1 MKKIYFP
8 NLNGLRFIAALIV
21 MIYHFFGIEV
31 INGHYGV
38 VLFFALSG
46 FLITYLL
53 LEEKES
59 TSKVSILKF
68 YMRRVLRIWPLYFL
82 ILFGTCFYILI
93 FNNEDIVFLKNMYY
107 YLFFG
112 SNIAFALSATIP
124 YAGILWSVGSEEQ
137 FYLFWPWII
146 KKFNRKVVLYFMIF
160 FILFFTLIPH
170 LLDYFYF
177 NIHSSILIQK
187 SADVIGILGFNAMLT
202 GSLSAFIAKTYPKNL
217 KFIYNKIF
225 QLILYLFII
234 ITLLINFFPHY
245 GYTDEIYAIL
255 FSIVILNLALNPNSL
270 ISLENKS
277 FNYLGKISYGL
288 YVFHPIAFTIIHYFF
303 RDFNLSPKST
313 ILFMLGFMLTILFSY
328 FSFRFIESPFLKIKS
343 NKFTIVHS
351 NHKK

>member
-8 NLNGLRFIAALIV
+8 NLNGLRFVAALIV
-21 MIYHFFGIEV
+21 MLYHFYGLEL

-59 TSKVSILKF
+59 TREISILKF

-82 ILFGTCFYILI
+82 ILLGACFYILI
-93 FNNEDIVFLKNMYY
+93 FNTENIGFLKNIYY

-112 SNIAFALSATIP
+112 SNIAFALSITIP

-137 FYLFWPWII
+137 FYFFWPWII
-146 KKFNRKVVLYFMIF
+146 KKFNRKVILSFMIV
-160 FILFFTLIPH
+160 FILFFTFIPH
-170 LLDYFYF
+170 LLDYFYY
-177 NIHSSILIQK
+177 NIYSSIFIQK
-187 SADVIGILGFNAMLT
+187 TADVIGILGFNAMLT
-202 GSLSAFIAKTYPKNL
+202 GSLSAFIAKIYPKYL
-217 KFIYNKIF
+217 RFIYNIFF
-225 QLILYLFII
+225 QLILYVFII
-234 ITLLINFFPHY
+234 ITLLTDFFPHFS
-245 GYTDEIYAIL
+245 YTDEIYAIL

-277 FNYLGKISYGL
+277 FKFLGKISYGL
-288 YVFHPIAFTIIHYFF
+288 YVFHPIAFAII
-303 RDFNLSPKST
+303 
-313 ILFMLGFMLTILFSY
+313 
-328 FSFRFIESPFLKIKS
+328 
-343 NKFTIVHS
+343 HS